1 MSLTGV
7 VCSTATA
14 DIQVYSPV
22 FLSEEGGG
30 EAESV
35 ERECSWRLSMDCS
48 SCR

>member
-1 MSLTGV
+1 MLHSD
-7 VCSTATA
+7 SRYS
-14 DIQVYSPV
+14 VYSPV